1 MSRKNEISKILED
14 ELLQKVTKPTR
25 YTGGE
30 HNQVKKDGSQ
40 VDVTM
45 AFAFPDVYEVGM
57 SHLGLRILYH
67 LINEQPRMAMERVF
81 APWPDMEKA
90 MRSRGVPLFSLE
102 SRRPLTEFDVLGFTL
117 QYEMSYSNILNMLDL
132 AGIPLFAE
140 ERGDGDPLIMAGGPC
155 AVNPEPVAPFLDLI
169 LLGEGEETLPRVLQT
184 IADFKSETAFPAGG
198 ADCGGEQ
205 VETGAASPQ
214 TGKAHRGDRSRRETL
229 LLRLAAIPG
238 VYVPAFYRP
247 EYEENGRFLGTKPMR
262 PGVPEKV
269 KKQIVTDL
277 DKAYF
282 PTTSLVPFMDVIH
295 DRVMLEVLRGC
306 SRACRFCQAGSIYRP
321 VRERSPETLKRQA
334 EELVKAT
341 GYDEIALTSLSTADY
356 TCVEPLIKEL
366 IATHAGQ
373 KVGLSLPSLRVD
385 AFSVDLAKEVQK
397 VRKTGLTF
405 APEAGTQRLRD
416 VINKGVTES
425 DLMETVESAFS
436 SGWTGL
442 KLYFMIG
449 LPTETEEDLEGIA
462 RLAEQV
468 VYKGTAILREK
479 GIKKSVRVTVSTS
492 SFVPKAQTPFQWE
505 PQAAM
510 ADLEAKQAFL
520 KQRLR
525 DRRISYNW
533 HDAQISFL
541 EAVFAKGDR
550 RLAQVLHRA
559 WQKGCVFDGW
569 SEFFRYDTWME
580 AFRECGVDP
589 AEYAYRAIGYD
600 DPLPW
605 DHLDFG
611 VSRQYL
617 IREHKNALAASL
629 TRDCRVDSCAGCGV
643 CPTLGVSIDLRGG
656 DHVPSP
662 DRL

>member
-1 MSRKNEISKILED
+1 MSRVSDISQILED
-14 ELLQKVTKPTR
+14 ELLRKVTKPTR

-30 HNQVKKDGSQ
+30 HNQVKKDWSG
-40 VDVTM
+40 VDVAM

-102 SRRPLTEFDVLGFTL
+102 SRRPLTDFDVVGFTL

-140 ERGDGDPLIMAGGPC
+140 ERVYGDPLIMAGGPC
-155 AVNPEPVAPFLDLI
+155 AVNPEPLAPFMDLI
-169 LLGEGEETLPRVLQT
+169 LLGEGEELLPRVLQAV
-184 IADFKSETAFPAGG
+184 ADFKGDAGLGAIAGG
-198 ADCGGEQ
+198 AAEAGDDPAKG
-205 VETGAASPQ
+205 
-214 TGKAHRGDRSRRETL
+214 GDRSRREAL
-229 LLRLAAIPG
+229 LLHLAAIPG
-238 VYVPAFYRP
+238 VYVPALYRS
-247 EYEENGRFLGTKPMR
+247 EYAADGRFLGTTPTR
-262 PGVPEKV
+262 EGVPAKV
-269 KKQIVTDL
+269 KKQIVADL

-282 PTTSLVPFMDVIH
+282 PTTSLVPFMDVVH

-334 EELVKAT
+334 EALVKAT

-366 IATHAGQ
+366 IATHAEQ

-416 VINKGVTES
+416 VINKGVTEA

-436 SGWTGL
+436 NGWTGL

-468 VYKGTAILREK
+468 VYKGTGILREK

-510 ADLEAKQAFL
+510 ADLEEKQAFL
-520 KQRLR
+520 KKRLR

-533 HDAQISFL
+533 HDARISFL

-550 RLAQVLHRA
+550 RLGQVLHRA

-569 SEFFRYDTWME
+569 SEFFRYETWLE
-580 AFRECGVDP
+580 AFQECGVDP
-589 AEYAYRAIGYD
+589 ADYAYRAIGYD

-611 VSRQYL
+611 VDRRYL
-617 IREHKNALAASL
+617 IREHKNALAAAL
-629 TRDCRVDSCAGCGV
+629 TRDCRADTCAGCGV

>member
-1 MSRKNEISKILED
+1 MSPICDISQILED
-14 ELLQKVTKPTR
+14 ELLRKVTKPTR

-30 HNQVKKDGSQ
+30 HNQVKKDWSG
-40 VDVTM
+40 VDVAM

-67 LINEQPRMAMERVF
+67 LINEQPRMVMERVF

-102 SRRPLTEFDVLGFTL
+102 SRRPLTDFDVVGFTL

-132 AGIPLFAE
+132 AGISLFAE
-140 ERGDGDPLIMAGGPC
+140 ERLYGDPLIMAGGPC
-155 AVNPEPVAPFLDLI
+155 AVNPEPLAPFMDLI
-169 LLGEGEETLPRVLQT
+169 LLGEGEELLPRVLQA
-184 IADFKSETAFPAGG
+184 IADFKRDAGLGAIAGG
-198 ADCGGEQ
+198 A
-205 VETGAASPQ
+205 AAA
-214 TGKAHRGDRSRRETL
+214 GDDLAERRDRSRREAL
-229 LLRLAAIPG
+229 LLHLATIPG
-238 VYVPAFYRP
+238 VYVPALYRS
-247 EYEENGRFLGTKPMR
+247 EYAADGCFLGTTPIR
-262 PGVPEKV
+262 EGVPAKV
-269 KKQIVTDL
+269 KKQIVADL

-282 PTTSLVPFMDVIH
+282 PTTSLVPFMDVVH

-334 EELVKAT
+334 EALVKAT

-366 IATHAGQ
+366 IATHAEQ

-436 SGWTGL
+436 NGWTSL

-479 GIKKSVRVTVSTS
+479 GMNKSVRVTVSTS

-505 PQAAM
+505 PQAPM
-510 ADLEAKQAFL
+510 ADLEEKQAFL
-520 KQRLR
+520 KKRLR
-525 DRRISYNW
+525 DRRISYSW
-533 HDAQISFL
+533 HDARISFL

-569 SEFFRYDTWME
+569 SEFFRYETWLE
-580 AFRECGVDP
+580 AFQECGVDP
-589 AEYAYRAIGYD
+589 ADYAYRAIGYD

-611 VSRQYL
+611 VDRRYL
-617 IREHKNALAASL
+617 IREHKKALAAAL
-629 TRDCRVDSCAGCGV
+629 TRDCRADQCAGCGV